1 MSINKRKLE
10 SPVVAAGKKAKLAEN
25 SEVSGPPGPPAA
37 AARKPAEKLS
47 KKKEKRKLF
56 KKEVKKKLLKE
67 GKLSRKRKKMD
78 KKSPTSKTTE
88 ITTEVAP
95 PKKPDEISAN
105 WKALQQVLQQE
116 NGTHI
121 KKIKKKTK
129 KALPVKT
136 EKTKKAPEKSDEI
149 PESKPETPAKPE
161 IWFELDDENLL
172 ERSVAE
178 EALVNEAAA
187 TSGVV
192 TVEPRVVPTGVTDI
206 VGLDCEMVGVGEGG
220 VDSILARVSIVN
232 QHGHPIYDKYV
243 KPTEPVS

>member
-25 SEVSGPPGPPAA
+25 SEVSGSPGPPAA

-78 KKSPTSKTTE
+78 KKSPPSKTTE
-88 ITTEVAP
+88 ITTEVGP

-116 NGTHI
+116 NGTQI
-121 KKIKKKTK
+121 RKNKNKTK

-178 EALVNEAAA
+178 EASVNEAAA